1 MIWLVV
7 SNMNFMFKQGFDGV
21 FDLICAMVKRW
32 IILYSW
38 LVVWN
43 IFFIFHNTWDNPSHC
58 LIFFKMVIAPPTRY
72 GEFTKRTWL

>member
-43 IFFIFHNTWDNPSHC
+43 IFFIFHNTWDNPSH
-58 LIFFKMVIAPPTRY
+58 
-72 GEFTKRTWL
+72 